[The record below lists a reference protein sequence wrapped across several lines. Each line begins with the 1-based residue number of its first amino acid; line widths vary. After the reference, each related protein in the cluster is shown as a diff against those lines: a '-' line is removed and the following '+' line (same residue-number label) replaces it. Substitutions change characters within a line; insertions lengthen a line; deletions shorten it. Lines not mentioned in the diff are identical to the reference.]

1 MEQLKNEI
9 HDEAED
15 TEQIIQ
21 EIEKQAAQ
29 RASTRAK
36 SARWDL
42 DVAIFLFLVLI
53 VVILLLFQG
62 IGIEILAPIAI
73 FGLACVWLVGWQR
86 GKKLYGIYY
95 EEELIKVTREL
106 YVKANKED
114 AVQKTFEETVE
125 ERVQKALKA
134 LRERMDKVGTTN

>member
-1 MEQLKNEI
+1 MEQIINIVHGK
-9 HDEAED
+9 AQD
-15 TEQIIQ
+15 TEQIKK
-21 EIEKQAAQ
+21 EVEKKAAQ
-29 RASTRAK
+29 RASVRAK

-42 DVAIFLFLVLI
+42 DVAIFLFLVLMM
-53 VVILLLFQG
+53 VIILLFQG
-62 IGIEILAPIAI
+62 IGIEIVAPIAI

>member
-1 MEQLKNEI
+1 MEQIINIVHGK
-9 HDEAED
+9 AED
-15 TEQIIQ
+15 TEQIKK
-21 EIEKQAAQ
+21 EIGKQAAQ

-42 DVAIFLFLVLI
+42 DVAIFLFLVLS

-62 IGIEILAPIAI
+62 IGIEIVAPIAI

-125 ERVQKALKA
+125 ERVQKAL
-134 LRERMDKVGTTN
+134 RERMDKVGATN